1 MPENTGPK
9 IISSLGLNYESAIKS
24 TQEFAKSLETLD
36 QQLEKTKKTAVITAN
51 EINQAF
57 GKTGKQFIADGEK
70 LFQIIPQQAQKMAQV
85 TQQQLAKLESSLVST
100 AEKMQRLGVTVP
112 GLNTKIGEIRGY
124 QDQLIVGRQ
133 LTEEQTKAVAM
144 ASEYAVIQA
153 RNAQTLEREVKIL
166 TDGVKAEEMRTDAA
180 SRRQMAEVRAQ
191 EAINKQWDAEIAKQR
206 TLNEQLKT
214 RQESDIWTAHEKQNT
229 VVARQAEERA
239 QQEIKQYNTMLAT
252 EALREKE
259 AALAAKA
266 QEKAMQ
272 SAIKTLPA
280 MEAQVAAVQSKLR
293 VEELGSTQL
302 ANQANIIRSQI
313 VALQERLAIEGKLTQ
328 AETAQVGV
336 LKQQLATLQA
346 NTRTAIADLEKKSLG
361 QSGQT
366 DFMARTLSP
375 LSFAHHLNFWIAS
388 GVLFGIYDTL
398 GSGIVKYEQGLK
410 NLSTVLPQIN
420 KEQTEFKATSESM
433 LRTMERYGTSLD
445 ETMQI
450 GRSVG
455 RMYKETA
462 TVLGL
467 VDQIT
472 LLNVI
477 DQVELEAATKGVEAG
492 MATYG
497 KTLKSTNEVL
507 AFSGSL
513 IDKIT
518 ALSHNAFASGT
529 DLVEIIQRSASAA
542 INAKTTLDQLLG
554 IGAASTRATGM
565 GGAQIGNMLKSVLAQ
580 LSAPTKEVIEQ
591 IEGIGVKIHDA
602 NGQLRNA
609 YDIIIDLSMAT
620 KDATLSQDD
629 LNEALLKASRGVF
642 QYSKFAAL
650 VGSFEQIVKNT
661 SIALE
666 SQGIT
671 LKMAAQQLDTIARK
685 AATTRNIL
693 IDMFAGAGDS
703 GLRSSLKS
711 AIDTLNQ
718 FLLGLKNA
726 STGIIRFGSVI
737 GLAGIGLRIIRGLYA
752 AVNKE
757 VLALIPATQGATIAQ
772 TWATIAK
779 TLHIKATQADTAAIV
794 GNTAATGALT
804 GAKGTEAGAAT
815 GAAGAMTEL
824 AIAEGAEATAATGA
838 AAATGALNTALNLN
852 PVVLAVTLALAGLA
866 AGLGYY
872 TFKTGEAEKKTLD
885 LRQAM
890 VDEHQQALQEIQ
902 YNQSRAEF
910 IRSMGDAREK
920 LNQRIK
926 SGKLSSAELKATES
940 DLKAVEEALNSTLDD
955 KEKQILKQFGLTD
968 LGIQK
973 IQEHIKE
980 INKEKIA
987 AINAEIE
994 NTNQKKQQTKERI
1007 DAITKEIQAEKNL
1020 LKAKNAKFSAEVS
1033 LRFGANYA
1041 IKTLADQLGLGSL
1054 IKKPLFSG
1062 EPSEV
1067 TAKRRELESEKAQYK
1082 EYEKDIAALIE
1093 ENQALANSLGGD
1105 IVHAPYGGSESDKSS
1120 KTKTY
1125 LDKFKELLEN
1135 IIPPDV
1141 LRQFQQWSNA
1151 LDQTERNIGNLAAE
1165 EELLK
1170 SKIDAG
1176 NATEAER
1183 IRLQEVIATRTAYL
1197 NNQTNTYSLANENL
1211 KQQLEYVK
1219 AALQA
1224 AEQQYNK
1231 THSKES
1237 IDALDQ
1243 ANSKYKELT
1252 DTISQNTQKIFE
1264 NQRAVAELSSSYVK
1278 MQYDASISWMN
1289 HMVAMG
1295 RMTTAQQLAYMNTI
1309 DASQLALQDQW
1320 KYEEDIYS
1328 KRKQA
1333 IKDEVD
1339 AIKDAYDE
1347 RTALIEEEIEADEKR
1362 IERKEREIEL
1372 LQEATDLRVKSLQA
1386 EIDALEVEAKRDER
1400 VESEKEHNDK
1410 LLDLQEQRRYHE
1422 LRVGLEHQQAIADI
1436 DKQIAEE
1443 EHAWELK
1450 KQEWSRDDRKQE
1462 LEDQIK
1468 HIEDQAKE
1476 REDALR
1482 EEIDDIKK
1490 SNDKKKNEMQKYYN
1504 QIQKLLTD
1512 SNLEM
1517 LATLSSFDSSW
1528 YDRGLEWMRKLA
1540 EGIRDG
1546 QTELPSGF
1554 EDFIGDVKEE
1564 HESLPSAGEGEGEES
1579 APTPTKKLKT
1589 VITASEYVNKDGT
1602 TYMWAR
1608 TLAEKLGVSAEWK
1621 DGMVV
1626 LGGKSMFPAWND
1638 NGKAYV
1644 NTRTA
1649 AALLGYSVTWDDSTK
1664 SIKVWDKAHTG
1675 AYVQTSG
1682 VAELLKGER
1691 VLSPQ
1696 LTVSFDRLATALLKI
1711 PSIPDRIGFQDAGFG
1726 QRLEQKLDKLI
1737 SAIREN
1743 GGVNVA
1749 GNLLNIE
1756 NAGLEDRENIGVLV
1770 RELGQITANRRVI
1783 RGRR

>member
-9 IISSLGLNYESAIKS
+9 IISSLGLDYKPAIESGK
-24 TQEFAKSLETLD
+24 EFAKTLESIN
-36 QQLEKTKKTAVITAN
+36 QQLEKLKKSATMSAN

-70 LFQIIPQQAQKMAQV
+70 LFQIIPQQAAKMAQV
-85 TQQQLAKLESSLVST
+85 TQQQLAKIEASLMAT
-100 AEKMQRLGVTVP
+100 AAKAQKLGISIP
-112 GLNTKIGEIRGY
+112 GLQGAIGDVRGFRDAA
-124 QDQLIVGRQ
+124 QMQAQ
-133 LTEEQTKAVAM
+133 FTQEEQKAVAELQRF
-144 ASEYAVIQA
+144 AQIQSSTVA
-153 RNAQTLEREVKIL
+153 TLEREIQL
-166 TDGVKAEEMRTDAA
+166 ESTLSKAKEMQADSESRAA
-180 SRRQMAEVRAQ
+180 MA
-191 EAINKQWDAEIAKQR
+191 AEKA
-206 TLNEQLKT
+206 
-214 RQESDIWTAHEKQNT
+214 
-229 VVARQAEERA
+229 
-239 QQEIKQYNTMLAT
+239 
-252 EALREKE
+252 
-259 AALAAKA
+259 AALATAQ

-361 QSGQT
+361 QAGQT

-554 IGAASTRATGM
+554 IGASSTRATGM

-815 GAAGAMTEL
+815 GAAGAMTGL
-824 AIAEGAEATAATGA
+824 AAAEGAEATAATGA

-872 TFKTGEAEKKTLD
+872 TFKAGEAEKKTLD

-940 DLKAVEEALNSTLDD
+940 DLKATEEALNSVLSDSE
-955 KEKQILKQFGLTD
+955 KEIIKRNGLTD
-968 LGIQK
+968 TSIQK
-973 IQEHIKE
+973 IIDLITWK
-980 INKEKIA
+980 NKEKITH
-987 AINAEIE
+987 NTAEIDK
-994 NTNQKKQQTKERI
+994 TNKTINGTKKRI
-1007 DAITKEIQAEKNL
+1007 DAISKEIAAEAAL
-1020 LKAKNAKFSAEVS
+1020 LKAK
-1033 LRFGANYA
+1033 YA
-1041 IKTLADQLGLGSL
+1041 DMSPTELGIRIGVGSQLGYPWRNIL
-1054 IKKPLFSG
+1054 I
-1062 EPSEV
+1062 PSESPEL
-1067 TAKRRELESEKAQYK
+1067 TAKRKELEKAKK
-1082 EYEKDIAALIE
+1082 ELSAAEGDLKALQE
-1093 ENQALANSLGGD
+1093 EVQALANSLGGD
-1105 IVHAPYGGSESDKSS
+1105 IVHAPYTGSDKDSKSS
-1120 KTKTY
+1120 VEKQLTY
-1125 LDKFKELLEN
+1125 LDKFKELLDN

-1151 LDQTERNIGNLAAE
+1151 LDQAERNIGNLAAE

-1183 IRLQEVIATRTAYL
+1183 IRLQEVIAIRTAYL

-1243 ANSKYKELT
+1243 ANNKYRELT
-1252 DTISQNTQKIFE
+1252 DAISQNTQKIFE

-1289 HMVAMG
+1289 HMAAMG
-1295 RMTTAQQLAYMNTI
+1295 RMTTAQQLAYMNTL

-1386 EIDALEVEAKRDER
+1386 EIDALEVESKRDER
-1400 VESEKEHNDK
+1400 VEAEKEHNDK
-1410 LLDLQEQRRYHE
+1410 LKDLQEQRRYHE

-1482 EEIDDIKK
+1482 EEIDEIKK

-1504 QIQKLLTD
+1504 QMQKLLTD
-1512 SNLEM
+1512 SNLDM
-1517 LATLSSFDSSW
+1517 LSTLSSFDSSW
-1528 YDRGLEWMRKLA
+1528 YDRFKKWADQAVAGFKAGNVSER
-1540 EGIRDG
+1540 IND
-1546 QTELPSGF
+1546 ELSDLTGEAR
-1554 EDFIGDVKEE
+1554 EDYEN
-1564 HESLPSAGEGEGEES
+1564 LPPAGEGEGEEP

-1589 VITASEYVNKDGT
+1589 VITASEYINKDGI

-1644 NTRTA
+1644 NTRIA
-1649 AALLGYSVTWDDSTK
+1649 AALLGYGVTWDDITK

-1675 AYVQTSG
+1675 AYVKTSG
-1682 VAELLKGER
+1682 VAELLHGER

-1696 LTVSFDRLATALLKI
+1696 MSVSFDRLATALLKI
-1711 PSIPDRIGFQDAGFG
+1711 PSIPDRINLGYGGGDIEWAVKT
-1726 QRLEQKLDKLI
+1726 LVA
-1737 SAIREN
+1737 AIKEN
-1743 GGVNVA
+1743 GGVNVN

-1770 RELGQITANRRVI
+1770 RELGQITANRRAI